1 MWWHMATRV
10 KLLEKMEHYYNNIH
24 GWFTFQ
30 DLYSEMV
37 EKFPDGSHFVEL
49 GSWQGKSAVFM
60 GVEIVNSNKDIKFDC
75 IDNWLFEGEIYSR
88 NSEYMKMKHNAFNMF
103 LKNIEP
109 LSKVIN
115 YHKMDSVEAS
125 KLYDDESLEF
135 VYVDASHYYENVK
148 NDLTYW
154 YPKVK
159 SGGVIAGHDYQY
171 AGVKLAVD
179 EFFTGKIMKTP
190 ETSWVYY
197 KNNLI

>member
-1 MWWHMATRV
+1 MATRV